1 VFSRHVEIKLA
12 EIGRAQPRKERPA
25 RAETTATH

>member
-12 EIGRAQPRKERPA
+12 EIGNLKKAQGS
-25 RAETTATH
+25 RAEAVQATH